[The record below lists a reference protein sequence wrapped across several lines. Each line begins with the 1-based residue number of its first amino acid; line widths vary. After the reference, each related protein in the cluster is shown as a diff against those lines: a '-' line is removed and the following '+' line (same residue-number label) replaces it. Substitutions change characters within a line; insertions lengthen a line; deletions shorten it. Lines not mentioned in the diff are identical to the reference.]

1 MIRIF
6 ITIATL
12 STLYGIGNAQGSLR
26 DSSKIWFSIGRDY
39 FNKGNMER
47 AILNF
52 HRALKYDSTYVEIYL
67 HLAQAFLK
75 LNQFDSAEVAYKK
88 IAQINPE
95 DSRGWQGL
103 GFMYGILKKD
113 YEKGI
118 EYYERAVKVDPKNKD
133 AWFGLATMFDK
144 AGRPEAA
151 DSTYQVAVEK
161 DPTNKAIIKSYG
173 LFLAER
179 KYYKRAIKYLEQVYD
194 TTNPDEKVEDKL
206 LDTYLSLGKDSTK
219 LLEKALVILNKKL
232 KADTTNGFLYL
243 KRADVLSSLGKY
255 RESASDYDRAAEILN
270 HSPVPLLKKASLLV
284 NKLRDY
290 SGARIAL
297 RKALEYEMADQVRAA
312 ALALLGDTYFQPAQS
327 LRKDGDALRKK
338 GIEREARDRYSRA
351 VELYDSAIEI
361 YKKAAKLTGTQWA
374 EYASKQLKR
383 AETLRKKAWRRS
395 QGIE

>member
-1 MIRIF
+1 MRRLILTVSI
-6 ITIATL
+6 L
-12 STLYGIGNAQGSLR
+12 SVQIGIGYTQLSSR
-26 DSSKIWFSIGRDY
+26 DSAKVWFSVGRDY

-52 HRALKYDSTYVEIYL
+52 HRALKYDSTYVDIYL
-67 HLAQAFLK
+67 HLAQAHLR
-75 LNQFDSAEVAYKK
+75 LNQFDSAEVAYRK
-88 IAQINPE
+88 IAEIEPE

-103 GFMYGILKKD
+103 GFMFGILKKD

-151 DSTYQVAVEK
+151 DSTYRVALEK
-161 DPTNKAIIKSYG
+161 DPDNKAIIKSYG

-179 KYYKRAIKYLEQVYD
+179 KEYKRAIQYLEQVYD
-194 TTNPDEKVEDKL
+194 TSNPDQRVEDKL
-206 LDTYLSLGKDSTK
+206 LDTYLTLGKDSTQ
-219 LLEKALVILNKKL
+219 LLEKALVFLDKKL
-232 KADTTNGFLYL
+232 KVDSTNGFLYL

-255 RESASDYDRAAEILN
+255 KRSLSDYDRAAEILD

-284 NKLRDY
+284 NKLGDY
-290 SGARIAL
+290 SGARISL
-297 RKALEYEMADQVRAA
+297 QKALEYEMEDQVRAA

-327 LRKDGDALRKK
+327 LRKEGDKLRKK
-338 GIEREARDRYSRA
+338 GIEREARDRYAKA

-361 YKKAAKLTGTQWA
+361 YKRASKLRGTQWA